1 MQIKTPTLKHTF
13 YFIFSLSVI
22 CLIWYGR
29 GYFYDEAPDPGRE
42 AFYAGSDRH
51 IPDETNVAVAIS
63 GLNAPLDKDIIHY
76 GRTMI
81 DASDILNVSSIK
93 ISNEIKFVGL
103 DKKDEMDC
111 ALQDAIEYDFEHC
124 TNQAHIS
131 ALLEQNKLL
140 LNRYFSLYK
149 IADWQGFSVKN
160 GQIIINLN
168 RLLAAQN
175 KLLIS
180 QGKVEDAYQLW
191 RDNHVLISRVL
202 GQENSMIERAIF
214 QVVDGINLDS
224 LEYLLHKNPETALT
238 HGDEL
243 NNLLK
248 PQGLTR
254 YNLKDVMRAE
264 YTFFNNGVMNK
275 KDAAKAVHVEY
286 MRNRLYRAQ
295 LEFLHKAQMPAPTLN
310 KSQRE
315 LKDKYAFSTFPD
327 SLIMVLP
334 HGLSHVLINQII
346 SGTSSGLFLV
356 QSMHRQNA
364 KIILLNLSIKIR
376 IQNIDANHIQTFFNK
391 ASKEYNCPFT
401 ERPMV
406 WDAVKKTIYCKNPEE
421 KERVAEVRL

>member
-1 MQIKTPTLKHTF
+1 MQIKKPPLKYTL
-13 YFIFSLSVI
+13 YFIFSLWI
-22 CLIWYGR
+22 IFLIWYGR
-29 GYFYDEAPDPGRE
+29 GYFCDEAPDAGRE
-42 AFYAGSDRH
+42 AFYANSDRH
-51 IPDETNVAVAIS
+51 IPDETNAAVAIS
-63 GLNAPLDKDIIHY
+63 GLNATLDKDIIHY

-93 ISNEIKFVGL
+93 IPNEIKFVGL

-124 TNQAHIS
+124 TNQAHIN

-180 QGKVEDAYQLW
+180 QGKVEEAYQLW
-191 RDNHVLISRVL
+191 RDNHVFISRVL

-224 LEYLLHKNPETALT
+224 LEYLLYKNPETALT

-254 YNLKDVMRAE
+254 YNLKSVMRAE
-264 YTFFNNGVMNK
+264 YTFFNNGVMNRK
-275 KDAAKAVHVEY
+275 GASNSIHVEY

-295 LEFLHKAQMPAPTLN
+295 FEFLQKAQMPVPSLS
-310 KSQRE
+310 KSQHE

-327 SLIMVLP
+327 TIKMVLP
-334 HGLSHVLINQII
+334 HGLSNMLINQMI
-346 SGTSSGLFLV
+346 SGTNSGLFLV
-356 QSMHRQNA
+356 QCMHRQNT
-364 KIILLNLSIKIR
+364 KINLLNLSIKIR
-376 IQNIDANHIQTFFNK
+376 IQNIDPNHIQTFLNNAGK
-391 ASKEYNCPFT
+391 DYDCPFT

-406 WDAVKKTIYCKNPEE
+406 WDEVKKTIYCKNPEE